1 MLRRRTA
8 NAMQD
13 VECLRDEV
21 SRAKKVSRK
30 KKAQSFKFS
39 LDRLS
44 LPLPK
49 RLRPTCVFRFFFDDY
64 DLNRCHV
71 IAM

>member
-1 MLRRRTA
+1 MTLNVVRRSFTR
-8 NAMQD
+8 
-13 VECLRDEV
+13 
-21 SRAKKVSRK
+21 KKVSRK

-49 RLRPTCVFRFFFDDY
+49 RLRPTCVFRFFFDDC
-64 DLNRCHV
+64 DLKRCHV
-71 IAM
+71 IAT